1 MMQKTITLTAN
12 KAELTFEVTTD
23 KYNKYINELSLSN
36 KIAPAHNFLM
46 RCVVEDSRPALK
58 ELLEQPGFAVQIAS
72 FVVEE
77 FQPDLTLAL
86 GKYSGG
92 RRNSKATTWG
102 SLWPCVIAGSP
113 VAKRTRTAW
122 LRRFSLNSTTGKR
135 WGLPWRT
142 ALQGHSGE
150 PDGEAGKAHVQHW
163 RP

>member
-12 KAELTFEVTTD
+12 KGELTFEFTTD

-86 GKYSGG
+86 GK
-92 RRNSKATTWG
+92 
-102 SLWPCVIAGSP
+102 
-113 VAKRTRTAW
+113 
-122 LRRFSLNSTTGKR
+122 
-135 WGLPWRT
+135 
-142 ALQGHSGE
+142 
-150 PDGEAGKAHVQHW
+150 
-163 RP
+163 

>member
-23 KYNKYINELSLSN
+23 KYKKYINELSLSN

-58 ELLEQPGFAVQIAS
+58 ELLEQPGFAVQIAA

-86 GKYSGG
+86 GK
-92 RRNSKATTWG
+92 
-102 SLWPCVIAGSP
+102 
-113 VAKRTRTAW
+113 
-122 LRRFSLNSTTGKR
+122 
-135 WGLPWRT
+135 
-142 ALQGHSGE
+142 
-150 PDGEAGKAHVQHW
+150 
-163 RP
+163 

>member
-46 RCVVEDSRPALK
+46 RCV
-58 ELLEQPGFAVQIAS
+58 EQPGFAVQIAS

-86 GKYSGG
+86 GK
-92 RRNSKATTWG
+92 
-102 SLWPCVIAGSP
+102 
-113 VAKRTRTAW
+113 
-122 LRRFSLNSTTGKR
+122 
-135 WGLPWRT
+135 
-142 ALQGHSGE
+142 
-150 PDGEAGKAHVQHW
+150 
-163 RP
+163 

>member
-77 FQPDLTLAL
+77 FQPDLTLGQLMAL
-86 GKYSGG
+86 CHRWFPG
-92 RRNSKATTWG
+92 RQEDEDCMAEALFLELDYWEKMGFAVANG
-102 SLWPCVIAGSP
+102 IARAFG
-113 VAKRTRTAW
+113 RT
-122 LRRFSLNSTTGKR
+122 
-135 WGLPWRT
+135 
-142 ALQGHSGE
+142 
-150 PDGEAGKAHVQHW
+150 
-163 RP
+163 

>member
-12 KAELTFEVTTD
+12 KAEVTF
-23 KYNKYINELSLSN
+23 ELSLSN

-86 GKYSGG
+86 GK
-92 RRNSKATTWG
+92 
-102 SLWPCVIAGSP
+102 
-113 VAKRTRTAW
+113 
-122 LRRFSLNSTTGKR
+122 
-135 WGLPWRT
+135 
-142 ALQGHSGE
+142 
-150 PDGEAGKAHVQHW
+150 
-163 RP
+163 

>member
-1 MMQKTITLTAN
+1 MKLEQLLEVFGQYVWPLLVGAFLYLHRMGRRNERDIAAFKVHVAENYNNKKELGKLFNDLRQHFDTRIEDVKKTITLTAN

-86 GKYSGG
+86 GK
-92 RRNSKATTWG
+92 
-102 SLWPCVIAGSP
+102 
-113 VAKRTRTAW
+113 
-122 LRRFSLNSTTGKR
+122 
-135 WGLPWRT
+135 
-142 ALQGHSGE
+142 
-150 PDGEAGKAHVQHW
+150 
-163 RP
+163 